1 MSHNNYIYKRNHW
14 QLHSKKVI
22 QKERYPWLSYQS
34 LCRIYESGVLVFW
47 TSRCGL
53 GVRLNLQETPRHVLP
68 RWPDRFCMGW
78 LGQLHRVAFAC
89 LCAWDVS
96 LGASG
101 VRVVLCFFFLGETTE
116 KQNLWFKCF
125 FRQFAC
131 VVRFTTTIYNY
142 VCLWSFALNFFW
154 SSQKA
159 GGIPSHPTSCHQK
172 PNSFSL
178 HDITSQFPTHVSFH
192 TKRNKHIKSLKW

>member
-14 QLHSKKVI
+14 QLHLKKVI

-34 LCRIYESGVLVFW
+34 LCRKKKPGVLLFW

-53 GVRLNLQETPRHVLP
+53 VVRQNPPRNTEACSSKMAWPVLHGVTGPITPSRLCVPLRLG
-68 RWPDRFCMGW
+68 RFAGCFG
-78 LGQLHRVAFAC
+78 GSC
-89 LCAWDVS
+89 VS
-96 LGASG
+96 L
-101 VRVVLCFFFLGETTE
+101 FFFLGETTE

-142 VCLWSFALNFFW
+142 VCLWSFALNFLW

-159 GGIPSHPTSCHQK
+159 GGIPSHPNSCHQK

>member
-34 LCRIYESGVLVFW
+34 LCRKKNQGSFFFGL
-47 TSRCGL
+47 L
-53 GVRLNLQETPRHVLP
+53 GVDWWSGRIPQETPRHVLP

-101 VRVVLCFFFLGETTE
+101 VRVFLCFFFWE
-116 KQNLWFKCF
+116 KQLRSRTCDSNVSSGSLRVWCVLQLQSTIMCVCEVLPWIF
-125 FRQFAC
+125 FGVARKLGA
-131 VVRFTTTIYNY
+131 
-142 VCLWSFALNFFW
+142 
-154 SSQKA
+154 
-159 GGIPSHPTSCHQK
+159 SHPIQTAATKNLTHSLFMTSHPNFPHMSPFTQK
-172 PNSFSL
+172 ETN
-178 HDITSQFPTHVSFH
+178 I
-192 TKRNKHIKSLKW
+192 LKV